1 MKQFRLIIHYPEQE
15 VLPVILEAEDI
26 ERAGSI
32 AERLL
37 REHFGDN
44 MLIQYSV
51 EDRQDMRFYS
61 ITK

>member
-15 VLPVILEAEDI
+15 VLPVIIESEDI
-26 ERAGSI
+26 ERAGNI

-37 REHFGDN
+37 REHFGSN

-51 EDRQDMRFYS
+51 GDSEDMRFYS